1 MSTFFL
7 TYIISIL
14 SYAMAM
20 AQSIILLILLLHLP
34 VSWIQS
40 PLNWRIFFLQLFY
53 NLVDAGLYKNRAD
66 KIVTIIAYFGKEW

>member
-7 TYIISIL
+7 TYISSIL

-34 VSWIQS
+34 VSRIQS

-53 NLVDAGLYKNRAD
+53 NLVDAGLYKNTAD
-66 KIVTIIAYFGKEW
+66 KIVTKIAYFGKEW